1 MIGSFNARTRR
12 KLPNTNLSDLK
23 TDDHKEA
30 TNFHGMFLSFI
41 CVSLALVMLVQKT
54 HSFVKVH
61 WMPLFSHSGPYILP
75 GDLQQTFE
83 EFRRK

>member
-1 MIGSFNARTRR
+1 MIGSFNARTRL
-12 KLPNTNLSDLK
+12 KLPNTDLSDLK
-23 TDDHKEA
+23 TDDNKEA

-41 CVSLALVMLVQKT
+41 CVSLALVVLVQKT

-61 WMPLFSHSGPYILP
+61 WIPFSHSGPYILP
-75 GDLQQTFE
+75 GDLLQMFE